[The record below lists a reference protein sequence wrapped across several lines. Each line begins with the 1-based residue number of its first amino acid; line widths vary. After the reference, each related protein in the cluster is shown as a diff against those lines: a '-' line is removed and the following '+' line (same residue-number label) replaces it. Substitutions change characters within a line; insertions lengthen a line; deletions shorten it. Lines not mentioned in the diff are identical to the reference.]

1 MQSLELTIK
10 PTTGEP
16 MVLHFAEGDAPE
28 VIAERL
34 RVVTWIVRQVSGQ
47 PIEPKRRARAEREL
61 TPADPTPREGGQ

>member
-1 MQSLELTIK
+1 MQSIELTIK

-16 MVLHFAEGDAPE
+16 MVLHFAAGDAPE

-47 PIEPKRRARAEREL
+47 PVEPKRRARAEREA
-61 TPADPTPREGGQ
+61 TSPDPLPREGGE

>member
-1 MQSLELTIK
+1 MQSIELTIK

-16 MVLHFAEGDAPE
+16 MVLHFTAGDAPE

-47 PIEPKRRARAEREL
+47 PIEPKRRARAEREA
-61 TPADPTPREGGQ
+61 TSPDPLPREGGE

>member
-1 MQSLELTIK
+1 MQSIELTIK

-16 MVLHFAEGDAPE
+16 MVLHFAAGDAPE

-47 PIEPKRRARAEREL
+47 PVEPKRRVRAEREA
-61 TPADPTPREGGQ
+61 TSPDPLPREGGE